1 MSSGSTPTAKTDTA
15 KTSSGRPN
23 AAALIDPGS
32 LMRIKNLEL
41 RASAIVE
48 GFLTGLHRSPYH
60 GFSVEFTEYRQYT
73 AGDDTRFLDWKLYAR
88 SDRYFIK
95 CFEDETNLRCHLLVD
110 LSRSMSFGTVGYD
123 KAEYAKTAAAT
134 IAYFLSM
141 QRDAVGLLTFDE
153 AITDRI
159 PARFRP
165 GHVHQLMMSLERAP
179 AGKATDIEKPLEQIA
194 ATVAK
199 RGVVVL
205 ISDLLTP
212 IGSLKKNLSYL
223 RARGH
228 EVVVLRVLD
237 PREIDFQFDQPAM
250 FHDIES
256 GRNLY
261 IDPDSAREN
270 YLNEFREH
278 AGALQ
283 SICNNLGIDLHEIS
297 IDRPLELILFDL
309 LADRMKRGR
318 GAVRQRTPIAG
329 SAP

>member
-1 MSSGSTPTAKTDTA
+1 
-15 KTSSGRPN
+15 
-23 AAALIDPGS
+23 
-32 LMRIKNLEL
+32 MRIKNLEL

-73 AGDDTRFLDWKLYAR
+73 PGDDTRFLDWKLFAR

-134 IAYFLSM
+134 IAYFLSL

-179 AGKATDIEKPLEQIA
+179 AGKATDIEKTLEQIA

-237 PREIDFQFDQPAM
+237 PREIDFQFDKPAM

-270 YLNEFREH
+270 YLNAFREH

-297 IDRPLELILFDL
+297 IDCPLELILFDL

-318 GAVRQRTPIAG
+318 GAVRQRTPMAG
-329 SAP
+329 SGS

>member
-1 MSSGSTPTAKTDTA
+1 MSSAATDNSKNTAQKQGT
-15 KTSSGRPN
+15 
-23 AAALIDPGS
+23 AALIDPGS

-41 RASAIVE
+41 RAQAIVE

-60 GFSVEFTEYRQYT
+60 GFSVEFTEYRQYSP
-73 AGDDTRFLDWKLYAR
+73 GDDTRFLDWKLYAR

-123 KAEYAKTAAAT
+123 KAQYAKTAAAT
-134 IAYFLSM
+134 IGYFLSQ

-165 GHVHQLMMSLERAP
+165 GHIHQLMMSLERAP

-199 RGVVVL
+199 RGIVVL

-228 EVVVLRVLD
+228 EVVVLRILD

-256 GRNLY
+256 GRDLY
-261 IDPDSAREN
+261 IDPDAARES
-270 YLNEFREH
+270 YLASFQEH
-278 AGALQ
+278 AGSLQ
-283 SICNNLGIDLHEIS
+283 TICNNLGIELHTIPT
-297 IDRPLELILFDL
+297 DRPLELILFDL
-309 LADRMKRGR
+309 LADRLKRGR
-318 GAVRQRTPIAG
+318 GAVRQRTPVGGGGA
-329 SAP
+329 

>member
-1 MSSGSTPTAKTDTA
+1 MSSGSTPIAKP
-15 KTSSGRPN
+15 TSGKRD

-73 AGDDTRFLDWKLYAR
+73 PGDDTRFLDWKLYAR

-110 LSRSMSFGTVGYD
+110 LSRSMSFGTVGYT

-134 IAYFLSM
+134 IAYFLSL

-228 EVVVLRVLD
+228 EVVILRVLD
-237 PREIDFQFDQPAM
+237 PREIDFQFEKPAM

-261 IDPDSAREN
+261 IDPEAARES
-270 YLNEFREH
+270 YLHEFQEH
-278 AGALQ
+278 AQALQ
-283 SICNNLGIDLHEIS
+283 TICNNLGIDLHSIA

-309 LADRMKRGR
+309 LADRMKRNR
-318 GAVRQRTPIAG
+318 GTVRQRTPIAG
-329 SAP
+329 SGS

>member
-1 MSSGSTPTAKTDTA
+1 MSSAGNSTT
-15 KTSSGRPN
+15 GRDRRS
-23 AAALIDPGS
+23 ASLIDPGS

-41 RASAIVE
+41 RARAIVE
-48 GFLTGLHRSPYH
+48 GFLSGLHRSPYH
-60 GFSVEFTEYRQYT
+60 GFSVEFTEYRQYSP
-73 AGDDTRFLDWKLYAR
+73 GDDPRFLDWKLYGR

-110 LSRSMSFGTVGYD
+110 LSRSMSFGTLGYS

-134 IAYFLSM
+134 VAYFLSL

-153 AITDRI
+153 GIVDVI
-159 PARFRP
+159 PPRFRA
-165 GHVHQLMMSLERAP
+165 GHIHQLMMSLERAP
-179 AGKATDIEKPLEQIA
+179 SGKGTDIEKPLEQIA

-212 IGSLKKNLSYL
+212 IGSLKKNLGYL

-237 PREIDFQFDQPAM
+237 PREVDFRFDKAAM

-256 GRNLY
+256 GRDLY
-261 IDPDSAREN
+261 IDPDAARES
-270 YLNEFREH
+270 YLASFQEH
-278 AGALQ
+278 AQALQ
-283 SICNNLGIDLHEIS
+283 AISNQLGIELHTIS
-297 IDRPLELILFDL
+297 IDQPLELMLFDFL
-309 LADRMKRGR
+309 TDRMKRGP
-318 GAVRQRTPIAG
+318 GIRQRTSAAG
-329 SAP
+329 GAL

>member
-1 MSSGSTPTAKTDTA
+1 
-15 KTSSGRPN
+15 
-23 AAALIDPGS
+23 
-32 LMRIKNLEL
+32 MRIKNLEL
-41 RASAIVE
+41 RAQAIVE

-60 GFSVEFTEYRQYT
+60 GFSVEFTEYRQYSP
-73 AGDDTRFLDWKLYAR
+73 GDDTRFLDWKLFAR

-110 LSRSMSFGTVGYD
+110 LSRSMSYGTVGYN

-134 IAYFLSM
+134 IAYCLSL

-153 AITDRI
+153 SIVDLI

-165 GHVHQLMMSLERAP
+165 GHVHRLMMSLERAP
-179 AGKATDIEKPLEQIA
+179 AGTATDIERPLEQVA

-199 RGVVVL
+199 RGMVVL

-212 IGSLKKNLSYL
+212 IGALETNLGYL

-228 EVVVLRVLD
+228 EVVLLRLLD
-237 PREIDFQFDQPAM
+237 PTEIDFSFEEPAM

-256 GRNLY
+256 GRDLY
-261 IDPDSAREN
+261 VDPGAAREN
-270 YLNEFREH
+270 YLMEFREH
-278 AGALQ
+278 ADAVQ
-283 SICNNLGIDLHEIS
+283 TICNNLGIDLHQLS

-309 LADRMKRGR
+309 LTDRMKRGR
-318 GAVRQRTPIAG
+318 PSVRQR
-329 SAP
+329 APRGGRTS